1 MKIGAAEG
9 GPAKNA
15 QSAAI
20 KNKRNRENAMTR
32 WAFVSLLALG
42 CALLNPAP
50 ATSDDFFKGK
60 QITMMTGSNP
70 GGVNEAYARL
80 LGRHMTKHIP
90 GNPTIIFQSVPGA
103 GGAVLANRLAE
114 KSPRDGTAIGQVQRT
129 LLLDPLLLDKDFAF
143 NPIEFNWL
151 GSLNRETNVLIVS
164 GDSKVKSI
172 EDAKNAE
179 AVLAAGGADTEG
191 VIYPMLVN
199 DFLGT
204 KFKVVSGYPGD
215 AGMML
220 AIERREVEGRGG
232 VPWSAIKASSAQKL
246 ADGKIKVILQMALN
260 PNPELSGVPS
270 LLDLVK
276 NDVHRQ
282 VLELLFARSEMG
294 RPFVL
299 PPGVPP
305 ERVAVLRKAFI
316 DTTKDPEFLAEA
328 KKLDFEIDVMDGEAM
343 QKLMQQLYG
352 KPKAVYDEAKR
363 AIKAAVEKR

>member
-1 MKIGAAEG
+1 
-9 GPAKNA
+9 
-15 QSAAI
+15 
-20 KNKRNRENAMTR
+20 MTR
-32 WAFVSLLALG
+32 RLWLSLLAFG
-42 CALLNPAP
+42 CAALYSAP
-50 ATSDDFFKGK
+50 AASEDFFKDK
-60 QITMMTGSNP
+60 QITLITGSNP

-80 LGRHMTKHIP
+80 LARHLPKHIP
-90 GNPTIIFQSVPGA
+90 GNPTIIVQSVPGA

-129 LLLDPLLLDKDFAF
+129 LLLDPLLLDKTFAF

-172 EDAKNAE
+172 EDAKKFE

-191 VIYPMLVN
+191 VIYPMLIN
-199 DFLGT
+199 RFLDT
-204 KFKVVSGYPGD
+204 KFRVVSGYPGD

-220 AIERREVEGRGG
+220 AIERSEVEGRGG
-232 VPWSAIKASSAQKL
+232 VPWSAIKATSAQKL
-246 ADGKIKVILQMALN
+246 ADGKIKVILQMGLS
-260 PNPELSGVPS
+260 PNPELPNVPS

-294 RPFVL
+294 RPYVL

-305 ERVAVLRKAFI
+305 ERVAMLRKAFK
-316 DTTKDPEFLAEA
+316 DTTSDADFLKEA
-328 KKLDFEIDVMDGEAM
+328 QRLDFEIDVMDGEEM
-343 QKLMQQLYG
+343 QKLMKQLYS
-352 KPKAVYDEAKR
+352 KSQAVYDEAKR
-363 AIKAAVEKR
+363 AIKQAVENR

>member
-1 MKIGAAEG
+1 MRKRSV
-9 GPAKNA
+9 KN
-15 QSAAI
+15 
-20 KNKRNRENAMTR
+20 RCNRENAMTR
-32 WAFVSLLALG
+32 RVFVSLLALG
-42 CALLNPAP
+42 CGVLCAGPAP
-50 ATSDDFFKGK
+50 ADDFFKGK

-90 GNPTIIFQSVPGA
+90 GNPTVIFQSVPGA

-129 LLLDPLLLDKDFAF
+129 LLLDPLLLDKTFNF

-151 GSLNRETNVLIVS
+151 GSLNSETNVLIVS

-172 EDAKNAE
+172 EDAKKFE

-191 VIYPMLVN
+191 VIYPMLIN
-199 DFLGT
+199 NFLGT
-204 KFKVVSGYPGD
+204 KFRVVSGYPGD

-220 AIERREVEGRGG
+220 AIERTEVEGRGG

-246 ADGKIKVILQMALN
+246 ADGKIKVILQMALK
-260 PNPELSGVPS
+260 PNPELANVPS

-276 NDVHRQ
+276 SDVHKQ

-299 PPGVPP
+299 PPGVPA
-305 ERVAVLRKAFI
+305 ERVAMLRKAFI
-316 DTTKDPEFLAEA
+316 DTTKDPEFLSEA
-328 KKLDFEIDVMDGEAM
+328 QRLDFEIDVMSGEDM
-343 QKLMQQLYG
+343 QKLMQQLYA
-352 KPKAVYDEAKR
+352 KPQAVYDEAKR

>member
-1 MKIGAAEG
+1 MKRRLWILLMAIGCAVLG
-9 GPAKNA
+9 SGPA
-15 QSAAI
+15 AA
-20 KNKRNRENAMTR
+20 
-32 WAFVSLLALG
+32 
-42 CALLNPAP
+42 
-50 ATSDDFFKGK
+50 DDFFKGK
-60 QITMMTGSNP
+60 QLTLMTGSNP

-80 LGRHMTKHIP
+80 LARHLPKHIP
-90 GNPTIIFQSVPGA
+90 GSPTIIVQSVPGA

-129 LLLDPLLLDKDFAF
+129 LLLDPLLLDKTFAF
-143 NPIEFNWL
+143 NPIDFNWL

-172 EDAKNAE
+172 EDAKKTE
-179 AVLAAGGADTEG
+179 AVLAAGGAETEG
-191 VIYPMLVN
+191 VIYPMLIN

-204 KFKVVSGYPGD
+204 KFRVVSGYPGD

-220 AIERREVEGRGG
+220 AIERGEVEGRGG

-246 ADGKIKVILQMALN
+246 SDGKIKVILQMALK
-260 PNPELSGVPS
+260 PNPELASVPS

-294 RPFVL
+294 RPYVL
-299 PPGVPP
+299 PPGVPA
-305 ERVAVLRKAFI
+305 ERVAMLRKAFM
-316 DTTKDPEFLAEA
+316 DTTRDPEFLSEA
-328 KKLDFEIDVMDGEAM
+328 QRHDFEIDVMDGEEM

-352 KPKAVYDEAKR
+352 KPKEVYDEAKR